1 MRLNVSCWPTAVF
14 YAPVVFC
21 CGFGLNLGTLSSA
34 VAYVE
39 LKPFRVFLVGLF
51 FGATS
56 GIFSMMISA
65 LGFSGSSPQ

>member
-39 LKPFRVFLVGLF
+39 LKPFRFAWRGFFLGLPQ
-51 FGATS
+51 
-56 GIFSMMISA
+56 
-65 LGFSGSSPQ
+65 GSFQ